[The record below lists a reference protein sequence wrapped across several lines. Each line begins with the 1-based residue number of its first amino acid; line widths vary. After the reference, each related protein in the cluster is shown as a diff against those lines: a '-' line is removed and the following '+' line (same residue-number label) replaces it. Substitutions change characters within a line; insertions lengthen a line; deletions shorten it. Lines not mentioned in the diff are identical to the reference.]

1 MYKISPMSKRHSNA
15 ARAHFKAT
23 DPDVWV
29 SVSQA
34 AKLLDCTR
42 QTLYNMINRGQI
54 LTDHIAGRLVVRKSS
69 LIDFQKERVTA

>member
-1 MYKISPMSKRHSNA
+1 MSKRHNNA
-15 ARAHFKAT
+15 ARAHYKMT
-23 DPDVWV
+23 DPDIWV

-34 AKLLDCTR
+34 ATILDCTR
-42 QTLYNMINRGQI
+42 QTLYNMIGRGQL